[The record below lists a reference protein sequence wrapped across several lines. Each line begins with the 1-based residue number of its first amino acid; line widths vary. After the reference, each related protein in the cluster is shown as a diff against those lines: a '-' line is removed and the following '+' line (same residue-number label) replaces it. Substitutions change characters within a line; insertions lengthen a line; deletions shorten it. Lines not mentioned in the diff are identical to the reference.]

1 MDLLIRLIADYGL
14 LFVFGNILAQQLGAP
29 LPAYPVLMLTGALA
43 ARGQL
48 DPFALLGTAVAAC
61 LIADATWY
69 QIGRRVGRRVL
80 RVLCRISLSQ
90 DGCVRQTESIF
101 TRFGAPSLVVAK
113 FVPGFASVATAL
125 AGAMHIARGQ
135 FLLFD
140 AIGATL
146 WAGVGL
152 ALGWLFSPAI
162 EDIVATLSRLGSWG
176 LILLAVAV
184 ALFIAAKWWQRHRF
198 NVQLRMAR
206 VSVDAL
212 GELIDRGE
220 PPLIIDVRTPAARD
234 EGRIPGALTA
244 LGDMQVAQLLA
255 HPKDALVVVYCACPN
270 DASAV
275 MGARKLLERGYRR
288 RHERANLNSKR
299 GRHRR
304 LLQCRHFRRCGRHT
318 ATDDYPHRK
327 YRYRW
332 SLFAEASKWRFAK
345 VYWGYGEYGQLHAR
359 HCALRVWQRPTD
371 AANYRR

>member
-48 DPFALLGTAVAAC
+48 NPFALLGTAVAAC
-61 LIADATWY
+61 LIADTVWY
-69 QIGRRVGRRVL
+69 QIGRRVGRSVL

-125 AGAMHIARGQ
+125 AGAMRIARGQ

-140 AIGATL
+140 LIGATL
-146 WAGVGL
+146 WVAVGL

-162 EDIVATLSRLGSWG
+162 EEIVATLSQWGGWG
-176 LILLAVAV
+176 LMLVAVAV
-184 ALFIAAKWWQRHRF
+184 AVFIAAKGWQRHRF
-198 NVQLRMAR
+198 NLQLRMAR
-206 VSVDAL
+206 VSVETL
-212 GELIDRGE
+212 GELIDGGA
-220 PPLIIDVRTPAARD
+220 PPMIIDVRSPAARE
-234 EGRIPGALTA
+234 EGRIPGALAT
-244 LGDMQVAQLLA
+244 LGDMQLAELLA

-275 MGARKLLERGYRR
+275 LGARKLLERGFVNVRPLAGGIDAWRASGRQIENAYTTRR
-288 RHERANLNSKR
+288 
-299 GRHRR
+299 
-304 LLQCRHFRRCGRHT
+304 
-318 ATDDYPHRK
+318 
-327 YRYRW
+327 
-332 SLFAEASKWRFAK
+332 
-345 VYWGYGEYGQLHAR
+345 
-359 HCALRVWQRPTD
+359 
-371 AANYRR
+371 